1 MKKIAV
7 IGAGYVGLVTGACF
21 AQKDNT
27 VTIVEHNKEKIQA
40 LLNGQVPFYEP
51 GLDEFVANGIAT
63 KKLMFVNSVS
73 QALAQNPE
81 IIFSCVG
88 TPSSEDGSADLS
100 QVWAVA
106 REIGK
111 HLDNYCV
118 IVNKS
123 TVPVGTAQRVEAL
136 INEELAQRNMSVPF
150 DVVSNPEFL
159 KEGDA
164 LNDFVSPDRVVVGV
178 SSSLAEHILLQL
190 YKPFI
195 IDEKQ
200 FIVMNRESAELTKYA
215 ANAML
220 ATRISFINQIAL
232 LADKVGAN
240 IDHIKQGIAKDKR
253 IGSAFLN
260 AGIGYGGSCFPK
272 DVKALVH
279 MGIEHQQPMTLV
291 QEVDQV
297 NSVQRIH
304 FIQTILNHYGT
315 NIANKHAGI
324 WGLSFKPETDDIRYA
339 PALDVIQKLREMG
352 TRITAYDP
360 IATNNI
366 KAVVGNSISYATT
379 PDQILHACDFLIIL
393 TEWKEFSH
401 FQPISFLPLK
411 DKTIFDGRN
420 CFDPALMS
428 MAGITYVCIGK
439 NSVRHESSLFCHPG
453 HRSGIHLDSQ
463 FTILKDGC

>member
-1 MKKIAV
+1 MKKIVV

-21 AQKDNT
+21 ARKENNII
-27 VTIVEHNKEKIQA
+27 IVEQNKEKIQA

-51 GLDEFVANGIAT
+51 GLDEFVTQGIAT
-63 KKLMFVNSVS
+63 NKLVFVNSVS
-73 QALAQNPE
+73 QALEQNPE

-88 TPSSEDGSADLS
+88 TPSSADGSADLS
-100 QVWAVA
+100 QVWTVA

-111 HLDNYCV
+111 HLNNYCV

-123 TVPVGTAQRVEAL
+123 TVPVGTAKKVEAL
-136 INEELAQRNMSVPF
+136 INEELAQRSLSVPF

-164 LNDFVSPDRVVVGV
+164 LNDFIYPDRVVVGV
-178 SSSLAEHILLQL
+178 TSSLAEHILYQL

-195 IDEKQ
+195 TDEQQ
-200 FIVMNRESAELTKYA
+200 FVVMNRESAELTKYA

-240 IDHIKQGIAKDKR
+240 IDHIKQGISKDKR

-279 MGIEHQQPMTLV
+279 MGIEYQQPMTLV
-291 QEVDQV
+291 QEVDRV
-297 NSVQRIH
+297 NSAQRIH
-304 FIQTILNHYGT
+304 FIKTILKHYGT
-315 NIANKHAGI
+315 SIAHKHVGI

-339 PALDVIQKLREMG
+339 PALEVIQKLRENG
-352 TRITAYDP
+352 AKITAYDP

-366 KAVVGNSISYATT
+366 KAFIGDDITYAKT
-379 PDQILHACDFLIIL
+379 PDEIIHACDFLVIL
-393 TEWKEFSH
+393 TEWKTFLR
-401 FQPISFLPLK
+401 FQPTSFLALK

-428 MAGITYVCIGK
+428 MAGITYICIGK
-439 NSVRHESSLFCHPG
+439 NSVHHESLGSN
-453 HRSGIHLDSQ
+453 IQ
-463 FTILKDGC
+463 FRTNEINNILL